1 MADLRDTL
9 LTTGGDEKTDAN
21 RKQIQ
26 ENKANLNDAE
36 SKVWE
41 NKQKLYA
48 ERAFIEENRQRI
60 LKNYA
65 ASFMGNRQMANQNTD
80 DIFRNR
86 KTIVKSIKAEGA
98 VQLNFVESHLNR
110 ARIDAIE
117 HRAEMNTAVADVN
130 EKLVEINGLLEE
142 VNQDI
147 MAGNKNIVEFNGKH
161 LDVNTKVLSGEMKGE
176 DCTPDANAARIAD
189 NKKRLEEVN
198 KMAVEN
204 ATKCD
209 EVLAKAK
216 GNREKIVA
224 NSDEILSRRQA
235 IEENHAKIFANSEK
249 IAENILKVEPAAV
262 SAAAA
267 TEKTEDNIKAILA
280 NKAALHV
287 LESKVYENKQKLY
300 AERAF
305 IEENRA
311 MILENYCAAFM
322 GNRQMANQNT
332 EDIFRNR
339 KQIVKNIK
347 VTDAVTLNYFE
358 SHLNR
363 ARVDA
368 IEHRAGMNAKV
379 AAVNDKMCAIN
390 TKLMEVNAAV
400 MAGNAKIVDFNSKHV
415 EVNNKLLS
423 GELMIAGDAC
433 TPEAN
438 AKRIAEN
445 TARIAAIT
453 EKAKSNAAKCAE
465 VLEKAKGN
473 RETIKKDSEEIYQR
487 RAAIEE
493 NHVKIAANA
502 GKISEYIRNPPS
514 C

>member
-1 MADLRDTL
+1 
-9 LTTGGDEKTDAN
+9 
-21 RKQIQ
+21 
-26 ENKANLNDAE
+26 
-36 SKVWE
+36 
-41 NKQKLYA
+41 
-48 ERAFIEENRQRI
+48 
-60 LKNYA
+60 
-65 ASFMGNRQMANQNTD
+65 
-80 DIFRNR
+80 
-86 KTIVKSIKAEGA
+86 
-98 VQLNFVESHLNR
+98 
-110 ARIDAIE
+110 
-117 HRAEMNTAVADVN
+117 
-130 EKLVEINGLLEE
+130 
-142 VNQDI
+142 
-147 MAGNKNIVEFNGKH
+147 MAGNQNIVEFNAKH
-161 LDVNTKVLSGEMKGE
+161 LDVNTKVISGELK
-176 DCTPDANAARIAD
+176 DDNCNPDANAARIAD
-189 NKKRLEEVN
+189 NKKRLDEVT
-198 KMAVEN
+198 KLAGEN

-209 EVLAKAK
+209 EVLVKAK

-224 NSDEILSRRQA
+224 NSAEILERRAA
-235 IEENHAKIFANSEK
+235 IEENHKKIAANAEK
-249 IAENILKVEPAAV
+249 IAENILKVDVAV

-339 KQIVKNIK
+339 KQIVKGIK

-363 ARVDA
+363 ARVDF
-368 IEHRAGMNAKV
+368 IEQRAGMNAKV

-400 MAGNAKIVDFNSKHV
+400 MAGNAKIVEFNTKHV
-415 EVNNKLLS
+415 EINNKLLA
-423 GELMIAGDAC
+423 GELSCAGDDC
-433 TPEAN
+433 TPDGN
-438 AKRIAEN
+438 AKRIADN

-453 EKAKSNAAKCAE
+453 ETAKSNAEKCAA

-487 RAAIEE
+487 RSHRRESYE
-493 NHVKIAANA
+493 DC
-502 GKISEYIRNPPS
+502 GERR
-514 C
+514 